1 MKLSMMGQEND
12 DLFNTGDCLR
22 EPRGDHMDRFDCIIY
37 KGKKVINKKKKKRF
51 NTVV

>member
-22 EPRGDHMDRFDCIIY
+22 EPRGDPKIFLS
-37 KGKKVINKKKKKRF
+37 
-51 NTVV
+51 

>member
-22 EPRGDHMDRFDCIIY
+22 EPRGDHRFDIP
-37 KGKKVINKKKKKRF
+37 V
-51 NTVV
+51 TSS